1 MYRNR
6 VFTKITDGLKIFK
19 KALLHFGTNRPVEH
33 AGTTAYFAIFSMA
46 PILIIIISVFGYFA
60 GDEAIREKLFEEIN
74 VLIGSKSARVL
85 RNAITNYKI
94 SENSGLGTIIGIT
107 FFLVSATTL
116 FSAMQNS
123 INYIWRI
130 KIRSNLKVSVLNL
143 LKTRAL
149 SFGVIISLGFVLLV
163 SLVVDASIAFLK
175 EFLSEGLSPDFVVLA
190 QSLNTLVS
198 LIIIA
203 TVFAFI
209 YRFLPDVQVKWSAS
223 WFGAVFTSV
232 LFAVGKI
239 IIGVF
244 IGNTNLGVV
253 YGAASSFVVI
263 LIWIF
268 FVSIIFY
275 FGVELTYQYSLFYKH
290 GMEPAKYAVP
300 FEISRIKD

>member
-1 MYRNR
+1 MYINNLI
-6 VFTKITDGLKIFK
+6 TNITDGFKIVK
-19 KALLHFGTNRPVEH
+19 KALLHFNTNRPIEH
-33 AGTTAYFAIFSMA
+33 AGTTAFFAIFSMA

-60 GDEAIREKLFEEIN
+60 GDDAIREKLFDEIN
-74 VLIGSKSARVL
+74 LLIGSESTRVL

-94 SENSGLGTIIGIT
+94 AEKSGLGTIIGIA

-130 KIRSNLKVSVLNL
+130 KIRSNLRMSVLNL

-149 SFGVIISLGFVLLV
+149 SFGVILSLGFVLLV
-163 SLVVDASIAFLK
+163 SLVVDASIGFLK
-175 EFLSEGLSPDFVVLA
+175 EFLSARFSPDFVVVA
-190 QSLNTLVS
+190 QILNALLSLV
-198 LIIIA
+198 IIS

-209 YRFLPDVQVKWSAS
+209 YRFLPDVQIKWRAS

-239 IIGVF
+239 IIGLF
-244 IGNTNLGVV
+244 IGNSNLGVV

-263 LIWIF
+263 LIWIY

-275 FGVELTYQYSLFYKH
+275 FGVELTCQYSKFYKH
-290 GMEPAKYAVP
+290 GMIPAKYAVP
-300 FEISRIKD
+300 FEISRIKN

>member
-1 MYRNR
+1 MYKNNL
-6 VFTKITDGLKIFK
+6 VTKTIDGFKIVK

-60 GDEAIREKLFEEIN
+60 GDEAIREKLFDEIN
-74 VLIGSKSARVL
+74 LLIGSESTQVL
-85 RNAITNYKI
+85 RNAITDYKI
-94 SENSGLGTIIGIT
+94 AENSGLGTIIGIG

-130 KIRSNLKVSVLNL
+130 RIRSNLKMSVLNL

-149 SFGVIISLGFVLLV
+149 SFGVILSLGFVLLV
-163 SLVVDASIAFLK
+163 SLVVDASIGFLK
-175 EFLSEGLSPDFVVLA
+175 DFLSDRFSPDFVVVA
-190 QSLNTLVS
+190 QILNTILSLV
-198 LIIIA
+198 IIA

-209 YRFLPDVQVKWSAS
+209 YRFLPDVKVKWSAS

-239 IIGVF
+239 IIGLF
-244 IGNTNLGVV
+244 IGNSNLGAV

-263 LIWIF
+263 LIWIY

-275 FGVELTYQYSLFYKH
+275 FGVELTYQFSLFYRH
-290 GMEPAKYAVP
+290 EMTPAKYAVP
-300 FEISRIKD
+300 FEIARIKK